1 MARKLADLGSSR
13 LSRQQGGG
21 EDPHRGVSLNASERA
36 RATLG
41 RSLSFGQ
48 QPSIPSSCRLS
59 RLDIGRRSASLMERK
74 VVVGGMEE
82 SKYNMNK
89 VEEKQKERDSVLHL
103 LNLRLG
109 GRPGQAR

>member
-21 EDPHRGVSLNASERA
+21 EDRHRGVSLNASERA

-82 SKYNMNK
+82 SKYNK